1 MMREENIMSCEEL
14 LQLTSRIK
22 NLIIKFDEE
31 KLKLE
36 IVTMKELAYRRD
48 LRDMQSIILK
58 ANSDLEMN
66 NMIFQRELEKL
77 CREL

>member
-1 MMREENIMSCEEL
+1 MSCEEL